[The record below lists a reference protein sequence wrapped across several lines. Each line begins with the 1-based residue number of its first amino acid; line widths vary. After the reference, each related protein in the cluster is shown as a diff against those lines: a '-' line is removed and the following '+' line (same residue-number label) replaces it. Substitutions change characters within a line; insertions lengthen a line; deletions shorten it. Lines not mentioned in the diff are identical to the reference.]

1 MRDITIARS
10 YAETLV
16 ELARRAGDLDGWGAM
31 IDEVAGAI
39 AADQRLVRFLETPRV
54 SAREKNEVI
63 GKAFADRLP
72 RLFVRFLQAVVT
84 QRRQHLIGEIA
95 FEYHAIVDQLEGR
108 VHADVTVAQQPD
120 PALAQN
126 ITDQLSRVL
135 DKKVV
140 PHFTVRPEIL
150 GGTIVRVG
158 DTVMDGSVRH
168 RLNRLRARMLSGVRA
183 SAR

>member
-1 MRDITIARS
+1 MRDITIARN

-16 ELARRAGDLDGWGAM
+16 DLARRAGDLDGWGSM
-31 IDEVAGAI
+31 IDEVANAI
-39 AADQRLVRFLETPRV
+39 AGDQRLVQFLETPRV

-95 FEYHAIVDQLEGR
+95 FEYHAIVDEIEGR
-108 VHADVTVAQQPD
+108 VHAEVT
-120 PALAQN
+120 LAQPADPSLAAD
-126 ITDQLSRVL
+126 ISQQLSRVL
-135 DKKVV
+135 GKAVV
-140 PHFTVRPEIL
+140 PHFNVRPDIL

-158 DTVMDGSVRH
+158 DTVMDGSVRR
-168 RLNRLRARMLSGVRA
+168 RLAKLRSMMIRGAVAGAR
-183 SAR
+183 

>member
-1 MRDITIARS
+1 MREITIARS

-31 IDEVAGAI
+31 IDEVASAI
-39 AADQRLVRFLETPRV
+39 AADPRLQRFLETPRV

-108 VHADVTVAQQPD
+108 VHADVTLAREPD
-120 PALAQN
+120 PALAQS
-126 ITDQLSRVL
+126 ITEQLSRVL
-135 DKKVV
+135 EKRVV
-140 PHFTVRPEIL
+140 PHFNVRPDIL

-168 RLNRLRARMLSGVRA
+168 RLTRLRRRMLSGVRA
-183 SAR
+183 RTT

>member
-31 IDEVAGAI
+31 IDEVAGAV
-39 AADQRLVRFLETPRV
+39 AGDQRLVRFLETPRV

-108 VHADVTVAQQPD
+108 VHADVTVARQPD

-140 PHFTVRPEIL
+140 PHFIVRPEIL
-150 GGTIVRVG
+150 GGMIVRVG

-168 RLNRLRARMLSGVRA
+168 RLDRLRARMLSGIRA
-183 SAR
+183 AAR